1 MEGTH
6 EKSPEK
12 KRGRVLKWIAGVF
25 VILFLL
31 LFVAEWILE
40 GKIRKAIGSREV
52 EIAGRLYVPQAGKVK
67 LSLLTRSVVLQ
78 DLELREKTPGKTLP
92 DSLGEIVGKIPGPE
106 ETSVPASVQ
115 RIAVK
120 GVQGYS

>member
-31 LFVAEWILE
+31 LFVAERILE
-40 GKIRKAIGSREV
+40 GKIRKAIGSR
-52 EIAGRLYVPQAGKVK
+52 RM
-67 LSLLTRSVVLQ
+67 
-78 DLELREKTPGKTLP
+78 
-92 DSLGEIVGKIPGPE
+92 
-106 ETSVPASVQ
+106 
-115 RIAVK
+115 
-120 GVQGYS
+120 